1 MVGNLFV
8 SCWNNRNDFSGGWAL
23 QTMDH
28 ALVGGKTKPQEGINI
43 IRQHGP
49 TQLSY
54 IHNASICTNMKI
66 TYTLIIGTFSAIIF
80 CCSSPSSKS
89 AVESNSESTVIQ
101 TQNDLPKMVIKS
113 LDESNIDVHAL
124 KERTILILF
133 QPDCDHCQREAK
145 EIRENLTAFKEYT
158 LYFISAGEMAAVKKF
173 GETYDLLGQNNV
185 VFALTTVDDV
195 IRNFGGIPAPSVYIY
210 TNQRLVQKFNGEVT
224 IGRILQAI

>member
-1 MVGNLFV
+1 
-8 SCWNNRNDFSGGWAL
+8 
-23 QTMDH
+23 
-28 ALVGGKTKPQEGINI
+28 
-43 IRQHGP
+43 
-49 TQLSY
+49 
-54 IHNASICTNMKI
+54 MKI
-66 TYTLIIGTFSAIIF
+66 TYSVIAIIFSAFIF

-89 AVESNSESTVIQ
+89 PVQSKGETTNTQ

-124 KERTILILF
+124 KEKTILILF
-133 QPDCDHCQREAK
+133 QPDCDHCEREAK
-145 EIRENLTAFKEYT
+145 EIRDNLPAFKEYT
-158 LYFISAGEMAAVKKF
+158 LYFISAGEIAAVQKF

-210 TNQRLVQKFNGEVT
+210 TDQRLVKKFNGEVT